1 MYLYARH
8 RNITCYARIIKIKH
22 YVCFC
27 IYFGLM
33 KSQTFDFARNQK
45 FALGLIP
52 ISVLQ
57 YVDIDLH
64 TVVFFFGPCMQNFY
78 YQFRRII
85 PVPVTLCILHLNV
98 LKRFILILQLGQ
110 ISILSPLSQFQ
121 VVCFNDKQDVTSKS

>member
-1 MYLYARH
+1 MLSL
-8 RNITCYARIIKIKH
+8 ILQDLGIIKIDH

-33 KSQTFDFARNQK
+33 KSQTFDFAGNQK

-64 TVVFFFGPCMQNFY
+64 TIVFFSGLAC
-78 YQFRRII
+78 RIS
-85 PVPVTLCILHLNV
+85 
-98 LKRFILILQLGQ
+98 FI
-110 ISILSPLSQFQ
+110 
-121 VVCFNDKQDVTSKS
+121 N

>member
-1 MYLYARH
+1 MVSL
-8 RNITCYARIIKIKH
+8 ILQDPGIIKIDH

-33 KSQTFDFARNQK
+33 KSQTFDFAGNQK

-64 TVVFFFGPCMQNFY
+64 TIVFFLALHAEFLLLINRDNSSTCSLCTLHFNF
-78 YQFRRII
+78 
-85 PVPVTLCILHLNV
+85 
-98 LKRFILILQLGQ
+98 LK
-110 ISILSPLSQFQ
+110 
-121 VVCFNDKQDVTSKS
+121 KSFSFYNLVRY